1 MSGCNMRNERKMN
14 TSFTAPAAI
23 VPMPPPIQ
31 TGTSRIARSGAPS
44 LLHLPAELRNKIYAF
59 ALVFE
64 SPLMIMS
71 RRLHRHMGDENSDLT
86 VIDHP
91 LGKHLCSL
99 YSCNKTLITD
109 E

>member
-1 MSGCNMRNERKMN
+1 MN

-31 TGTSRIARSGAPS
+31 TATSRIARSGAPS
-44 LLHLPAELRNKIYAF
+44 LLHLPAELRNKIYSF

-71 RRLHRHMGDENSDLT
+71 GRLHRHMGDENCDLT

-91 LGKHLCSL
+91 LGKHVF
-99 YSCNKTLITD
+99 TLSFATKR
-109 E
+109 